1 MQDIYPIKPII
12 ISNNLPY
19 LIAIVVLIL
28 VAIFLHFLDNKPQ
41 QSIDNSNFQ
50 NSSPTENIE
59 AKLKK
64 LEDNIRVYQEN
75 EFYKNLY
82 DIFTDILITRYKI
95 TNAKQDDFYSIQN
108 KISDKEILDL
118 GKEIYF
124 WQYVP
129 CNNSNL
135 ERRKN
140 LINGVKNMLNT

>member
-12 ISNNLPY
+12 IDNNLPY

-28 VAIFLHFLDNKPQ
+28 AAILLHFLDNKPQ
-41 QSIDNSNFQ
+41 QSIYNSNFQ
-50 NSSPTENIE
+50 NSSPTESID

-64 LEDNIRVYQEN
+64 LEDNIKVYQEN

-82 DIFTDILITRYKI
+82 DIFTDILISRYKI

-108 KISDKEILDL
+108 KITDKEILNL

-124 WQYVP
+124 
-129 CNNSNL
+129 
-135 ERRKN
+135 
-140 LINGVKNMLNT
+140 

>member
-124 WQYVP
+124 
-129 CNNSNL
+129 
-135 ERRKN
+135 
-140 LINGVKNMLNT
+140 